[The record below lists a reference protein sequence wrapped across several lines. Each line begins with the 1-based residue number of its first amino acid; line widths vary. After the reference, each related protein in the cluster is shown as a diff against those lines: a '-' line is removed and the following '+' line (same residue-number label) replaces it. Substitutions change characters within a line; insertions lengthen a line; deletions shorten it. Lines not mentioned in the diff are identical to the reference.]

1 MATSGENIRALRKL
15 CGLTQEELANKSGI
29 STMSIRRYE
38 SNLRDPN
45 IETLR
50 RISKALNAEL
60 YLLSGDIEDNM
71 DVWFRNQNS
80 ETLEEKLALYF
91 DKLNEEGQQKAIE
104 RVEELTEI
112 PKYQRKPEEGE
123 QNAVGPQENDKDRP

>member
-1 MATSGENIRALRKL
+1 
-15 CGLTQEELANKSGI
+15 
-29 STMSIRRYE
+29 MSIRRYE

>member
-71 DVWFRNQNS
+71 DVWFKNQNS

-123 QNAVGPQENDKDRP
+123 QSAVDPQEDN